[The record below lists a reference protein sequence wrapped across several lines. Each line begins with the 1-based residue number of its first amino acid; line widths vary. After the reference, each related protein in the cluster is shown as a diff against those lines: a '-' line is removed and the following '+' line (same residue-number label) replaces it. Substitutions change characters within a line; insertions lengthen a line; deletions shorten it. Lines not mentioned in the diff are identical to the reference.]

1 MSKETKHP
9 NTPNV
14 VTEQDKG
21 RCAPAPSSA
30 FVMRPGHKKWKRFC
44 NRLAGP
50 EACDF
55 KDDPKRGMTFKCN
68 NDGERPMATK
78 ILKDMGAD
86 VKASLA
92 FFSEHGGHCDCEIL
106 FNVDR

>member
-1 MSKETKHP
+1 MKSKTHTKRKVQRLLP
-9 NTPNV
+9 
-14 VTEQDKG
+14 E
-21 RCAPAPSSA
+21 APCSA
-30 FVMRPGHKKWKRFC
+30 FVMKPGHKKWRRFC

-55 KDDPKRGMTFKCN
+55 KDHPTKRFTFKCGGG
-68 NDGERPMATK
+68 NDRSMATR